1 MRKME
6 AKAQLDIIGVEI
18 KHQMDYEGQSDYI
31 GKFTNTW
38 EPGALVRSQRARNEY
53 PVRYFVS
60 ANNVWRNWRTSWDH
74 VPDEDKEA
82 TIKKYGSLKSAMF
95 QWAKE
100 DMKRLENL
108 GRTWNYIGVTC
119 LASIRIT
126 LGEHMFTVQVYDSL
140 YGVESDSPEGIK
152 EVEKDLVAN
161 VQFELIDIGFSLIE
175 TEQAFRTIRQ
185 VEDYS

>member
-1 MRKME
+1 MKKE
-6 AKAQLDIIGVEI
+6 ANFEIIDVEM
-18 KHQMDYEGQSDYI
+18 KHAIDYDDSGHSDYL
-31 GKFTNTW
+31 GKFTDTW
-38 EPGALVRSQRARNEY
+38 ETGAIVRSQRARNEY
-53 PVRYFVS
+53 PMRYFVS
-60 ANNVWRNWRTSWDH
+60 CNNIWSNWKKSWEH
-74 VPDEDKEA
+74 TPDEDKAA

-119 LASIRIT
+119 LATIRIT
-126 LGEHMFTVQVYDSL
+126 LDEHTFTVQVYDSL

-152 EVEKDLVAN
+152 EVEKDLIAN